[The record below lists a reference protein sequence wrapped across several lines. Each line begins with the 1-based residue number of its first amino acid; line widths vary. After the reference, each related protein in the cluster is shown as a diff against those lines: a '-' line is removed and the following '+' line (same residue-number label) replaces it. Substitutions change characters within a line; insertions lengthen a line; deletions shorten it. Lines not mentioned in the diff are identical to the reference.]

1 MGIDTLMAEY
11 PSYFRREEVTLGM
24 TKQEGREL
32 LDVDEKDSEEIAR
45 NAQLYVPSLKV
56 FLLTLYYTTLKTYM
70 CYLYLGVH

>member
-1 MGIDTLMAEY
+1 
-11 PSYFRREEVTLGM
+11 M

-56 FLLTLYYTTLKTYM
+56 CLLTLYYTSLKTFVIYTM
-70 CYLYLGVH
+70 GSTGPQ